1 MAIIRWLLRSIHSGV
16 RLGRAQRKTAPRQRA
31 RLSFVG
37 LALLA
42 LLLVTAVLPAVARE
56 PAPPP
61 EVAGSPV
68 SAAPQLLQQGKQL
81 YQGGRFVEAATV
93 WQQAAIEYEAAG
105 EWLNLAQILN
115 YLSLAY
121 QDLGEWERARAAIE
135 KSLNLL
141 SNQNQREG
149 KSEAIRAQAL
159 NAFGRL
165 QLATGQTEAALETWK
180 AAEAAYLAAGNQT
193 GRLGSQINQAQA
205 LQYLGHYRQAKT
217 LLEKLLDELLA
228 QPDTAL
234 KADGLR
240 SLGTVLQRV
249 GDLLRSKEILEQSW
263 AISQRLGATA
273 GTGAALLGIGN
284 IARDLDQYDVALAYY
299 QQAAKMAQDPLA
311 RAQAQLNQLS
321 LLVDTEKRSLASALV
336 PQIESDLS
344 ELPPSRASVDARVNL
359 AESLMK
365 LSAGGGEAFGPRTSG
380 GTPAGAGPLASPLQG
395 LGNKQQTPTAGPLK
409 VAGLLATAVREAR
422 QLGDPRAEASALN
435 QLAKLY
441 EQTQQW
447 EESQNLAQLSLQ
459 IAQKIDATDQVARA
473 AWQLGRTLKE
483 KGDIA
488 AATAAYT
495 EAVNALANLRSD
507 LVAIN
512 REVQF
517 NFKESVEPVYRELVS
532 LLLGAGA
539 GQANLRKAREV
550 IEALQLA
557 ELDNFFKDACVET
570 HPVRVEG
577 IDAQAAVIY
586 PIILSDRLEV
596 IVSLPNSPSRHY
608 ATPLPG
614 PEIEKNIKKLYSSL
628 YIGYSSNERLR
639 LSQKVY
645 DWLIRPAE
653 ADLASHGIKTLV
665 FVLDGV
671 FRSLPMAALYDGKQ
685 YLVEKYSVAISPGLQ
700 LFPQG
705 LSRNQLKILAVG
717 LAEARQGF
725 SALPGVEAEVK
736 QIAVLAN
743 SKVLLNRQFTR
754 ASFKDQINGTEFPV
768 VHLATHGQ
776 FSSNPEET
784 FLLTWDGRIAV
795 KDLDRLLQARGQEN
809 LNPIELLVLSAC
821 QTAAGD
827 GRAALGLAGFALRSG
842 ARSTLA
848 TLWAVS
854 DKSTANLMTEFYQ
867 KLTQPQQNI
876 TKAEALRQAQLAL
889 LKNPQ
894 YSHPYFWA
902 PFVLVGNWL

>member
-1 MAIIRWLLRSIHSGV
+1 MPNP
-16 RLGRAQRKTAPRQRA
+16 QPA

-42 LLLVTAVLPAVARE
+42 VLFVTAVLPAIARE
-56 PAPPP
+56 PVLQP
-61 EVAGSPV
+61 EVAAQPV
-68 SAAPQLLQQGKQL
+68 LSARQLLQKGKQL
-81 YQGGRFVEAATV
+81 YEEGRFLEAATV
-93 WQQAAIEYEAAG
+93 WQQAAKEYEAKG
-105 EWLNLAQILN
+105 ELLNLAQALN

-121 QDLGEWERARAAIE
+121 QDLGEWERAGAAIE

-141 SNQNQREG
+141 SNQGYRQQN
-149 KSEAIRAQAL
+149 SEAIRGQAL
-159 NAFGRL
+159 NAQGRL
-165 QLATGQTEAALETWK
+165 QLATGDTEAANETWK
-180 AAEAAYLAAGNQT
+180 AAEIAYERAGNQI
-193 GRLGSQINQAQA
+193 GKLGSQINQAQA
-205 LQYLGHYRQAKT
+205 LQYLGHYRQAKA
-217 LLEKLLDELLA
+217 LLEKLAEQLQT

-263 AISQRLGATA
+263 AISQRLGATD
-273 GTGAALLGIGN
+273 GTGATLLGIGN
-284 IARDLDQYDVALAYY
+284 IARDLDKYDVALGYY

-321 LLVDTEKRSLASALV
+321 LLVQTEKWSLASALV
-336 PQIESDLS
+336 PQIELELS
-344 ELPPSRASVDARVNL
+344 QLPPSRASVDARVNL

-365 LSAGGGEAFGPRTSG
+365 MNRRDRATAGGNEEKCSMPSAQC
-380 GTPAGAGPLASPLQG
+380 PLPNS
-395 LGNKQQTPTAGPLK
+395 QTIAQM
-409 VAGLLATAVREAR
+409 LATAVRDAR
-422 QLGDPRAEASALN
+422 QLGDSRAEASALN

-441 EQTQQW
+441 EQTEQW
-447 EESQNLAQLSLQ
+447 EEAHNLAELSLQ
-459 IAQKIDATDQVARA
+459 IAQKIDATDLVARA
-473 AWQLGRTLKE
+473 AWQLGRTLKK

-488 AATAAYT
+488 TATAAYT
-495 EAVNALANLRSD
+495 EAVNALATLRSD

-532 LLLGAGA
+532 LLLAPGAGE
-539 GQANLRKAREV
+539 ANLRKARLV

-557 ELDNFFKDACVET
+557 ELDNFFKDACLET
-570 HPVRVEG
+570 NPVRVEG
-577 IDAQAAVIY
+577 IDSQAAVIY

-614 PEIEKNIKKLYSSL
+614 PEIEKTLQKLYSSL
-628 YIGYSSNERLR
+628 YIGYSSSERLR
-639 LSQKVY
+639 LSQQVY
-645 DWLIRPAE
+645 DWLLRPAE

-665 FVLDGV
+665 FVLDGLL
-671 FRSLPMAALYDGKQ
+671 RSLPMAALYDGKQ

-700 LFPQG
+700 LFPEG
-705 LSRNQLKILAVG
+705 LSRNQLRVLAVG

-736 QIAVLAN
+736 QIAAKAN

-754 ASFKDQINGTEFPV
+754 ASLKDQINATAFPV

-795 KDLDRLLQARGQEN
+795 KDLDRLLQARGQNN

-827 GRAALGLAGFALRSG
+827 RRAALGLAGFALRSG

-854 DKSTANLMTEFYQ
+854 DKSTADLMAEFYH
-867 KLTQPQQNI
+867 KLTQPERNI
-876 TKAEALRQAQLAL
+876 TKVEALRQAQLAL

>member
-1 MAIIRWLLRSIHSGV
+1 MAIIRWLLRSIDSGV
-16 RLGRAQRKTAPRQRA
+16 RLGRVRRYAAIAPPT
-31 RLSFVG
+31 RLYFVG

-42 LLLVTAVLPAVARE
+42 VLFVTAVLPAIARE
-56 PAPPP
+56 PISPGQIA
-61 EVAGSPV
+61 AGPV

-81 YQGGRFVEAATV
+81 YEAGRFLEAAKL
-93 WQQAAIEYEAAG
+93 WQQAAKEYEAIG
-105 EWLNLAQILN
+105 EFLNLAQALN

-121 QDLGEWERARAAIE
+121 QDLGEWERGRAAIE

-141 SNQNQREG
+141 SNQSQREG
-149 KSEAIRAQAL
+149 KGAAILAQAL
-159 NAFGRL
+159 NAKGRL

-180 AAEAAYLAAGNQT
+180 AAEAAYERAGNQT

-217 LLEKLLDELLA
+217 LLEKLVEQLKT
-228 QPDTAL
+228 QPDTPL

-263 AISQRLGATA
+263 AISQRLGATT

-284 IARDLDQYDVALAYY
+284 IARDLNQYNVALAYY
-299 QQAAKMAQDPLA
+299 QQAAKIAQNALA

-321 LLVDTEKRSLASALV
+321 LLVATEKWSEASALV
-336 PQIESDLS
+336 PQIESNLS
-344 ELPPSRASVDARVNL
+344 ELSPSRSAVYARVNL
-359 AESLMK
+359 AESLIK
-365 LSAGGGEAFGPRTSG
+365 LGNSVAQSHLVETRLIASYAGELGREGDSPITNAQSKI
-380 GTPAGAGPLASPLQG
+380 AGAA
-395 LGNKQQTPTAGPLK
+395 K
-409 VAGLLATAVREAR
+409 VAQLLATAVGQAR

-441 EQTQQW
+441 EQTEQW
-447 EESQNLAQLSLQ
+447 DDAQKLAELSLQ
-459 IAQKIDATDQVARA
+459 IAQKIEATDIVARA
-473 AWQLGRTLKE
+473 AWQLGRTLKQ

-488 AATAAYT
+488 GATAAYT
-495 EAVNALANLRSD
+495 EAVNALASLRGD

-532 LLLGAGA
+532 LLLQPDAGL
-539 GQANLRKAREV
+539 ANLTKARQV

-557 ELDNFFKDACVET
+557 ELDNFFKDACLET
-570 HPVRVEG
+570 HPVRVEE
-577 IDAQAAVIY
+577 IDSQAAVIY

-614 PEIEKNIKKLYSSL
+614 PEIEKNIQKFYSSL
-628 YIGYSSNERLR
+628 YIGYSSSERLR
-639 LSQKVY
+639 LSEKVY

-653 ADLASHGIKTLV
+653 AELASHGIKTLV

-671 FRSLPMAALYDGKQ
+671 LRSLPMAALYDGKQ

-705 LSRNQLKILAVG
+705 LSRNQLRVLAVG

-725 SALPGVEAEVK
+725 SALPGVEEEVK

-754 ASFKDQINGTEFPV
+754 ASLKDQINATAFPV

-795 KDLDRLLQARGQEN
+795 KDLDLLLQARGQEN

-854 DKSTANLMTEFYQ
+854 DKSTADLMTEFYQ
-867 KLTQPQQNI
+867 KLTQPDVNI

>member
-1 MAIIRWLLRSIHSGV
+1 MAIIRWLLRSIDSGV
-16 RLGRAQRKTAPRQRA
+16 RLGRAKSKAAIAPPT
-31 RLSFVG
+31 RLYFVG

-42 LLLVTAVLPAVARE
+42 VLFVTAVLPAIARE
-56 PAPPP
+56 PISPG
-61 EVAGSPV
+61 EVAAGPV

-81 YQGGRFVEAATV
+81 YEAGRFLEAAKL
-93 WQQAAIEYEAAG
+93 WQQVAKEYEAKG
-105 EWLNLAQILN
+105 EFLNLAQALN

-121 QDLGEWERARAAIE
+121 QDLGEWERGRAAIE

-141 SNQNQREG
+141 SNQSQREG
-149 KSEAIRAQAL
+149 KGAAILAQAL
-159 NAFGRL
+159 NAKGRL
-165 QLATGQTEAALETWK
+165 QLATGQTEAALESWT
-180 AAEAAYLAAGNQT
+180 AAEVAYAGAGNET

-205 LQYLGHYRQAKT
+205 LQSLGHYRRSKA
-217 LLEKLLDELLA
+217 LLEKLVEQLLP
-228 QPDTAL
+228 QPDTLL

-240 SLGTVLQRV
+240 SLGVALQLV
-249 GDLLRSKEILEQSW
+249 GDLVRSKEILEQSW
-263 AISQRLGATA
+263 GISQRHGDRA
-273 GTGAALLGIGN
+273 GTSATLLGIGN
-284 IARDLDQYDVALAYY
+284 IAKYLGKYDVAVAYY
-299 QQAAKMAQDPLA
+299 QQAAKIGQNALA
-311 RAQAQLNQLS
+311 RVQAQLNQLS
-321 LLVDTEKRSLASALV
+321 LLVATEKWSEASALV
-336 PQIESDLS
+336 PQIESNLS
-344 ELPPSRASVDARVNL
+344 EQPPSRSSVYARVNL
-359 AESLMK
+359 AESLIK
-365 LSAGGGEAFGPRTSG
+365 INRRDRATAGGKEEKCSMPSAQCPMPNSQKI
-380 GTPAGAGPLASPLQG
+380 AQ
-395 LGNKQQTPTAGPLK
+395 
-409 VAGLLATAVREAR
+409 LLATAVQQAR

-435 QLAKLY
+435 QLGKLY
-441 EQTQQW
+441 EQTEQW
-447 EESQNLAQLSLQ
+447 DDAQKLAELSLQ
-459 IAQKIDATDQVARA
+459 IAQKIEATDIVARA
-473 AWQLGRTLKE
+473 AWELGRTLKQ

-488 AATAAYT
+488 GATAAYT
-495 EAVNALANLRSD
+495 EAVNALASLRGD

-517 NFKESVEPVYRELVS
+517 NFKESVEPVYRGLVS
-532 LLLGAGA
+532 LLLQPGAGE
-539 GQANLRKAREV
+539 ANLTKARQV

-557 ELDNFFKDACVET
+557 ELDNFFKDACLET

-577 IDAQAAVIY
+577 IDSQAAVIY

-596 IVSLPNSPSRHY
+596 ILSLPNSPSRHY

-614 PEIEKNIKKLYSSL
+614 PEIEKNIQKLYSSL
-628 YIGYSSNERLR
+628 YIGYSSSERLR
-639 LSQKVY
+639 LSEKVY

-653 ADLASHGIKTLV
+653 AELASHGIKTLV

-671 FRSLPMAALYDGKQ
+671 LRSLPMAALYDGKQ

-700 LFPQG
+700 LFSQG
-705 LSRNQLKILAVG
+705 LSRNQLRVLAVG

-725 SALPGVEAEVK
+725 SALPGVEEEVK

-754 ASFKDQINGTEFPV
+754 ASLKDQINATAFPV

-795 KDLDRLLQARGQEN
+795 KDLDLLLQARGKEN

-854 DKSTANLMTEFYQ
+854 DKSTADLMTEFYQ
-867 KLTQPQQNI
+867 KLTQPDLNI